1 MLERTD
7 DRLKEQNTGSAMR
20 FLIDADLPRPT
31 ADLIRTFGHEA
42 TDVRNIGLG
51 RAPDARI
58 AAYAQSHDLC
68 LLTGDFDFADIRDY
82 PPNEYSGL
90 VVFVF
95 PDDAN
100 RQIILNLIKA
110 FFHEPAVLE
119 RLPGRLAIAE
129 PGRVRLRPREA
140 EITD

>member
-1 MLERTD
+1 
-7 DRLKEQNTGSAMR
+7 MR

-31 ADLIRTFGHEA
+31 AELVRSLGHEA
-42 TDVRNIGLG
+42 TDVRDIGLG
-51 RAPDARI
+51 AAPDGRI
-58 AAYAQSHDLC
+58 AVYAQSHGLC

-82 PPNEYSGL
+82 PPEEYFGL
-90 VVFVF
+90 VVFMF

-110 FFHEPAVLE
+110 FFKEPALLE

-129 PGRVRLRPREA
+129 PGRVRLRPA
-140 EITD
+140 